1 MWGLAMAINADR
13 RRTEGTR
20 AGAAHV
26 ARLARYP
33 DTALFWFRIGNYPHL
48 VAAYGQELASE
59 AVATAHDHIARLVQD
74 NGTMETCRA
83 DVLEVR
89 IKRGTRL
96 GDTMTPASGAAWAA
110 TVCEAIPLL
119 AFASKAGPIHVWVS
133 ACWSIFTPESDS
145 GESDSGEDASS
156 PGDVSEWMFPFVG
169 ALPEYG
175 EEAERYRADMAIV
188 SHALTALKSMRDGTA
203 GSGGLRPFWQKV
215 RCADSGVTRY
225 FEALA
230 RLSDSKGLPERPGT
244 YILSMERLG
253 FVRLLDL
260 FMVRQVIAE
269 LERSEDI
276 QIAVNL
282 SALSLSDD
290 PWWDDIRSTLRR
302 NGHIARRLLLEI
314 TETASFPK
322 VSDAVRFVDTMRRL
336 GCGIVLDDFGTGY
349 ASVRQLLAFAPDII
363 KIDSLFLRRATASE
377 RGRAIFVSLAQLAK
391 SISATVVAEGVETS
405 QHRNIALEAGV
416 NWQQGYLWGQPCGC
430 RPRPY
435 VADGLPQP
443 PETSR
448 GWQCA
453 PEPSL
458 RFVQ

>member
-1 MWGLAMAINADR
+1 MWGLAMNVSVDR
-13 RRTEGTR
+13 RRNEGMK
-20 AGAAHV
+20 AEEACA
-26 ARLARYP
+26 ARLAKYP
-33 DTALFWFRIGNYPHL
+33 DTALFWLRIGNYPHL
-48 VAAYGQELASE
+48 VVAYGEELASK
-59 AVATAHDHIARLVQD
+59 AVSTAQGHIARLVQG
-74 NGTMETCRA
+74 NGTVETCRA
-83 DVLEVR
+83 DILEVR

-96 GDTMTPASGAAWAA
+96 GETMTPATGAAWVA

-119 AFASKAGPIHVWVS
+119 ALSSEAGPIHVWVS
-133 ACWSIFTPESDS
+133 ACWSIFS
-145 GESDSGEDASS
+145 GESHGGEDDSS
-156 PGDVSEWMFPFVG
+156 AGEVSEWMFPFVG
-169 ALPEYG
+169 ALPKHG

-215 RCADSGVTRY
+215 RCADSGATRY

-260 FMVRQVIAE
+260 FMVRQVIVE

-290 PWWDDIRSTLRR
+290 PWWDDIRSTLRH
-302 NGHIARRLLLEI
+302 NGHIAQRLLLEI

-430 RPRPY
+430 PPRPY